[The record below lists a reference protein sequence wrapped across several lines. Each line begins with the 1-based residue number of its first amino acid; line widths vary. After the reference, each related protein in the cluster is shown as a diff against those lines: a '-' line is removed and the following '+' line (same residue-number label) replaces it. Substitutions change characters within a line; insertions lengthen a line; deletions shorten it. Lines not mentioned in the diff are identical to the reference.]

1 MTPFAN
7 YLEKLRRVR
16 NLQQKQVA
24 DALGIT
30 ACYVSAMEKGKKGPP
45 TDKVIKKIIDAFR
58 LNEEQQTELWLA
70 VEQSMPIRKLPK
82 NISLEECAFIKELW
96 ERLGTLS
103 EEQLIIM
110 STALKV
116 NQSSDSSQPKWR
128 F

>member
-1 MTPFAN
+1 MTPFAI
-7 YLEKLRRVR
+7 YFEKLRRVR

-45 TDKVIKKIIDAFR
+45 THKVIKKIIDVFR
-58 LNEEQQTELWLA
+58 LNEKQQTELWLA

-82 NISLEECAFIKELW
+82 NISLEECALIKNLW
-96 ERLGTLS
+96 DKLGTLN
-103 EEQLIIM
+103 EDQVVVINRVLRM
-110 STALKV
+110 
-116 NQSSDSSQPKWR
+116 NQTYDSSQPKWR